1 MEKLFFLRI
10 NVHVVVTSPSIDL
23 LHELKTSEHVYAV
36 SGQKLDFFDKSVKA
50 ELASKQRDPLTYLD
64 AKISEMQESIPD
76 KIIKASDSINQKNGL
91 DQLKSNSL
99 SYSIIIGSIVNIYG
113 NCVRREF
120 QIEDMTT
127 IYEYV
132 YTFFYRLGFNCICSF
147 VISSPKAEQL
157 ECGVENY
164 LAMLRKYN
172 LSSGVEELIR
182 QVIVTVQLF
191 LDRNY

>member
-1 MEKLFFLRI
+1 M
-10 NVHVVVTSPSIDL
+10 
-23 LHELKTSEHVYAV
+23 
-36 SGQKLDFFDKSVKA
+36 
-50 ELASKQRDPLTYLD
+50 TYLD